1 MKLRV
6 KAKNCQFDFTVVL
19 VLKLL
24 ENINVWLPFE
34 IQGSSKHL
42 WKICIMKTWMDF
54 RIFMY
59 QNKPIFNFFFHEL
72 FEVSLH
78 SVCCLIEDGKECS
91 YLSTSCLK
99 SLSDISFERR

>member
-34 IQGSSKHL
+34 IQGIFKAF
-42 WKICIMKTWMDF
+42 MENMYYENMDGF
-54 RIFMY
+54 
-59 QNKPIFNFFFHEL
+59 QNFYVPK
-72 FEVSLH
+72 
-78 SVCCLIEDGKECS
+78 
-91 YLSTSCLK
+91 
-99 SLSDISFERR
+99 